1 MSLTVDADGQ
11 RNHQAPND
19 PRVRSH
25 PSRGA
30 IAAPARLTSH
40 FMAPPAEIRAARA
53 FRTLD
58 LCGESRAQ
66 LDGTLMLADSNPVVL
81 YLRCLHDS
89 AVSWLSAG
97 PVAGVQAQ
105 RFLSIGA
112 SSSVS

>member
-1 MSLTVDADGQ
+1 MASAIIKLQTTLVSDHTH
-11 RNHQAPND
+11 RVAPL
-19 PRVRSH
+19 PHR
-25 PSRGA
+25 RG
-30 IAAPARLTSH
+30 LTSH